1 MSIIITQAHG
11 EQDMDIVREL
21 FVEFQKAIN
30 VDLCFQD
37 FEKELA
43 EMPGNYAPPRG
54 GLFLA
59 REGEDVAAVIGVR
72 PLEDRKAEMK
82 RLYVRSGWRGHGLGR
97 RLADTAVSTA
107 SKAGY
112 STICLDTLEFMDEAR
127 ALYLSM
133 GFREIPAY
141 YDNPLDGVVYMEL
154 SLV

>member
-97 RLADTAVSTA
+97 RLADTAVSTV